1 MEVAM
6 TVGVLTL
13 DLAIYDSHSLKD
25 KRRAVKSVKDRLA
38 NRFNVSVAE
47 VDRLDSRQHA
57 VLGVAMV
64 SNDPVHVHGCL
75 DKIVDYVRADRAVSL
90 IDYQKR
96 TC

>member
-1 MEVAM
+1 
-6 TVGVLTL
+6 
-13 DLAIYDSHSLKD
+13 LAIYDAHSLKD
-25 KRRAVKSVKDRLA
+25 KRRALKSVKDRLA

-64 SNDPVHVHGCL
+64 ANDPTYVHACL
-75 DKIVDYVRADRAVSL
+75 DKIVGFVHGHRAVSL
-90 IDYQKR
+90 VDYEKR

>member
-1 MEVAM
+1 
-6 TVGVLTL
+6 
-13 DLAIYDSHSLKD
+13 
-25 KRRAVKSVKDRLA
+25 
-38 NRFNVSVAE
+38 
-47 VDRLDSRQHA
+47 
-57 VLGVAMV
+57 MV